1 MLSIPKIHLL
11 HFATAPFMESVR
23 KIRIVI
29 EAELRE
35 RVPTMPSS
43 SATDLDPL
51 EYSYEQALFSALRAD
66 PERYA
71 AFIKIRAIT
80 SLEILGLHNEISKL
94 AQIRDSYTASIK
106 TLESLLPSLP
116 QPAQQYLQ
124 EALTKGWIMD
134 DADSIYNTMQI
145 EPLSLAIEYPTD
157 RS

>member
-1 MLSIPKIHLL
+1 
-11 HFATAPFMESVR
+11 MESVR

-29 EAELRE
+29 EADLRE

-80 SLEILGLHNEISKL
+80 S
-94 AQIRDSYTASIK
+94 
-106 TLESLLPSLP
+106 TL
-116 QPAQQYLQ
+116 
-124 EALTKGWIMD
+124 
-134 DADSIYNTMQI
+134 
-145 EPLSLAIEYPTD
+145 
-157 RS
+157 R